1 MYHEMAELQQRTE
14 AWHIA
19 RQGKLTASN
28 LGASLGLNQCISRQV
43 AFRRACGLDK
53 FEGNDATTWGNNNEQ
68 NGVLDYSIATGN
80 MVEAT
85 GLHVHPHHTWLAGS
99 PDGLVGTDGLIE
111 VKCPFYFKKN
121 RGRLHRQVPMH
132 YYLQMNACMACSE
145 RNWCDYVCWTPEG
158 MAIYRVVIDHL
169 LFEYLLPY
177 YTQFYAAVQS
187 QASSPPPLKDKA
199 AIVERVQAS
208 MDKCID
214 YSFYSRVANPGCDV
228 SGVPDP
234 DSDPED

>member
-1 MYHEMAELQQRTE
+1 MAELQQRTE

-28 LGASLGLNQCISRQV
+28 LGAALGLNQCISRQV

-53 FEGNDATTWGNNNEQ
+53 FEGNEATTWGNNNEQ

-80 MVEAT
+80 MVDAT

-99 PDGLVGTDGLIE
+99 PDGLVATDGLIE

-132 YYLQMNACMACSE
+132 YYLQMNACMACTE

-158 MAIYRVVIDHL
+158 MAIYRVVNDHL
-169 LFEYLLPY
+169 LFDYLTTHSFMLLCRLRPQVHHHSRIRQRLWSVCKPRWSSALTTPSIVVWQ
-177 YTQFYAAVQS
+177 TQDVRYPVY
-187 QASSPPPLKDKA
+187 L
-199 AIVERVQAS
+199 IS
-208 MDKCID
+208 M
-214 YSFYSRVANPGCDV
+214 
-228 SGVPDP
+228 
-234 DSDPED
+234 